1 MNDAEVT
8 RWREEFLEL
17 LREEYRHDFTDR
29 LVEGGLE
36 AIITEYSPAIP
47 SEIQEILCDY
57 NRETAEKRKKIL
69 TRAGETLREIQVTT
83 DGDCKSLSTQ
93 RQKALRDWIWEWR
106 NVDRSKG
113 AAKPIVWTG
122 SDGQDPSDRWS
133 KPRSVGEVLITHAE
147 YCERKGKYRH
157 LLDTL
162 A

>member
-1 MNDAEVT
+1 MNDAKVT
-8 RWREEFLEL
+8 RRRDEFLEL

-36 AIITEYSPAIP
+36 AIMTEHGSAIP

-57 NRETAEKRKKIL
+57 NRETPEERKKTL
-69 TRAGETLREIQVTT
+69 TRAGKNLRQIQITT
-83 DGDCKSLSTQ
+83 NGDCNPLSTQ

-106 NVDRSKG
+106 NVDRSMG
-113 AAKPIVWTG
+113 ASKPIIWTG

-133 KPRSVGEVLITHAE
+133 KPRSVGEVLITYAE
-147 YCERKGKYRH
+147 YCKRKEDCQH